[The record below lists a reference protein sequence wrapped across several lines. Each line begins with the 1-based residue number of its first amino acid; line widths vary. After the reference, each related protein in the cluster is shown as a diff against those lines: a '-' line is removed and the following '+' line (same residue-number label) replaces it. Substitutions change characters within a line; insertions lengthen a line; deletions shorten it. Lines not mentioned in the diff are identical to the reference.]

1 MKKLTFNEVKDILV
15 GCTILGTGGGGDLN
29 KGLKMIKEDFENNLE
44 YKLISLEEIEG
55 EALFAS
61 PYFCGSI
68 GEEGD
73 KGNYS
78 KYIKIKKSPAVV
90 AVQALERHFQE
101 ELSGMVSIE
110 YGGMNTAVAMS
121 TAARLNKFI
130 VDADAAGRAVP
141 DLQFSTFYVYE
152 KSITPLVVADDLGD
166 IVIFEKVV
174 DDFRAEDLVR
184 SLSIV
189 SGGMV
194 GMVDHPLRGKDLRNS
209 VIPGALSYA
218 QSAGKAQREALKDGR
233 DPVKDIMKA
242 AKG

>member
-1 MKKLTFNEVKDILV
+1 
-15 GCTILGTGGGGDLN
+15 GGGGDLN
-29 KGLKMIKEDFENNLE
+29 KGLNLVKEDFKNNLE
-44 YKLISLEEIEG
+44 YKLISLEEIED

-78 KYIKIKKSPAVV
+78 KYTKIKKSPAVV

-130 VDADAAGRAVP
+130 VDADA
-141 DLQFSTFYVYE
+141 
-152 KSITPLVVADDLGD
+152 
-166 IVIFEKVV
+166 
-174 DDFRAEDLVR
+174 
-184 SLSIV
+184 
-189 SGGMV
+189 
-194 GMVDHPLRGKDLRNS
+194 
-209 VIPGALSYA
+209 
-218 QSAGKAQREALKDGR
+218 
-233 DPVKDIMKA
+233 
-242 AKG
+242 